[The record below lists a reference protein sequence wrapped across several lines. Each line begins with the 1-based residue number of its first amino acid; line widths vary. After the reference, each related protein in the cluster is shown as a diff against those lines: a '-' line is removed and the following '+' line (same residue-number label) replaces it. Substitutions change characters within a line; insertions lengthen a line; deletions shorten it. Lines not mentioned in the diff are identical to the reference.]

1 LASVWEDSG
10 AQGKAPF
17 EGLGANSDQYQL
29 SPDPTGLTQD
39 LATDIFEVKRGET
52 LGMLSIEVADNNT
65 PDSRLDL
72 NSESDPAKGSHRLDP
87 TPENQN
93 SASQNSSPPRSELK
107 PLNTSMGDKSNNDP
121 ISDDDSDDFFKSS
134 PKRMMTKE
142 AVFSDK
148 EISHNTPTKSDF
160 DRSPKR
166 NSTNMSSSDKYL
178 GLLVPNTSNNSFE
191 HHKKITTYLQE
202 VLNFGMNEDLLGGMA
217 KFLLRDENHKIQLK
231 NLQIFESESIKISNI
246 QTANIKG
253 CLKNFLDY
261 ILKKTLGVN
270 SEIFL
275 SYEEQYP
282 SLKAYIR
289 AFRISGDLE
298 KFIKSSKELLKEV
311 LLMISLSQNQ
321 ATCTDLRTY
330 KMDPNG
336 LNE

>member
-1 LASVWEDSG
+1 MS
-10 AQGKAPF
+10 
-17 EGLGANSDQYQL
+17 
-29 SPDPTGLTQD
+29 QD
-39 LATDIFEVKRGET
+39 LAMDSFEVKRGET
-52 LGMLSIEVADNNT
+52 PGMLSIEVADNIT
-65 PDSRLDL
+65 PNSRLDL
-72 NSESDPAKGSHRLDP
+72 NSESDPAKGSHLLDP

-93 SASQNSSPPRSELK
+93 SASPNSSPPRSELK

-121 ISDDDSDDFFKSS
+121 ISDDSSDDFFQSP

-142 AVFSDK
+142 AIFSDK
-148 EISHNTPTKSDF
+148 EISHNTPSKSDF
-160 DRSPKR
+160 DTSPKR
-166 NSTNMSSSDKYL
+166 YSTNMSNSEKYL
-178 GLLVPNTSNNSFE
+178 RPIVQKNSNDSSE
-191 HHKKITTYLQE
+191 HHKTITTYLQE

-275 SYEEQYP
+275 SYEEAYP
-282 SLKAYIR
+282 ALKTYIR

-298 KFIKSSKELLKEV
+298 QFIKSSKEILKEV
-311 LLMISLSQNQ
+311 LLMISLSQNK
-321 ATCTDLRTY
+321 TSETDLRTY
-330 KMDPNG
+330 KMDLNG